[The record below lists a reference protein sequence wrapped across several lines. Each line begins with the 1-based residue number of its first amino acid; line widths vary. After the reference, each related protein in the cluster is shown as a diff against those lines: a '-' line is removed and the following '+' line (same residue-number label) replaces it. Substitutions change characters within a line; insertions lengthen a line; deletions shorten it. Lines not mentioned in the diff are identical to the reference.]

1 MDQLRNFGFLLRDV
15 SRLHVQRFEQH
26 AKALALTL
34 PQCKTL
40 AKLEANE
47 GVSQARLAELAELE
61 PMTMVRILDR
71 MEADGLVERRP
82 DPTDR
87 RARRIHL
94 TDKARPLV
102 AEIWRLADQTRAELF
117 AGVTL
122 RDRKQFMALLT
133 RLHENGQALAA
144 QPDSPR

>member
-26 AKALALTL
+26 AKELALTL

-82 DPTDR
+82 DPHDR
-87 RARRIHL
+87 RARQLYL

-102 AEIWRLADQTRAELF
+102 AEIWRLADETRGELF
-117 AGVTL
+117 AGVSL
-122 RDRKQFMALLT
+122 RDRKQFMAILA
-133 RLHENGQALAA
+133 RIHANGQALAA
-144 QPDSPR
+144 QPGPTR